1 METAGGRDGGDGW
14 MRGEGGMEGRGQ
26 RRGQRHTPS
35 LPPRVLD
42 SDEGVGWHI
51 CASYFLPPP
60 VPATSSTGAGVNPT
74 RRPRLTLFTPLV
86 GGVLFLRR

>member
-1 METAGGRDGGDGW
+1 
-14 MRGEGGMEGRGQ
+14 MEGRGQ
-26 RRGQRHTPS
+26 RRGNDGVRRC
-35 LPPRVLD
+35 PPEFSTATR
-42 SDEGVGWHI
+42 GVGWHI

-74 RRPRLTLFTPLV
+74 RRPRLTPFTPIV